1 MKRVV
6 YGSVKAKVDS
16 EITFTPVEIVD
27 LLRNIDELAGK
38 NISYEIRKDGTA
50 EFFVD
55 KFAYSLM

>member
-6 YGSVKAKVDS
+6 CDSIKAKEDL

-38 NISYEIRKDGTA
+38 NISYVVQKDGTV
-50 EFFVD
+50 EFLVD